1 MSVDLDTINT
11 IEILP
16 EVDRVPVFYDKEL
29 VFGSYQD
36 RSKTLVGYLVDLRA
50 YFIEDILT
58 FEKVSIIDK
67 DYTYVLKRRNHYF
80 NSFCMNIVRFIKGE
94 VPFYMNLVTGYS
106 IYNRKH
112 EKGCSLSPYVSGIL
126 ISSIISTDTKI
137 INVSSDKCL
146 FWQPKYVLG
155 LYFNND
161 IIMFCRFRGMP
172 SESLILVDD
181 IILENFQLTND
192 IINYL
197 ESTDTFQDVVKY
209 LRQQLIFC
217 AL

>member
-1 MSVDLDTINT
+1 
-11 IEILP
+11 
-16 EVDRVPVFYDKEL
+16 
-29 VFGSYQD
+29 
-36 RSKTLVGYLVDLRA
+36 
-50 YFIEDILT
+50 
-58 FEKVSIIDK
+58 
-67 DYTYVLKRRNHYF
+67 
-80 NSFCMNIVRFIKGE
+80 
-94 VPFYMNLVTGYS
+94 
-106 IYNRKH
+106 
-112 EKGCSLSPYVSGIL
+112 
-126 ISSIISTDTKI
+126 
-137 INVSSDKCL
+137 
-146 FWQPKYVLG
+146 

-209 LRQQLIFC
+209 LRQHLIFC